1 MKTEK
6 VISLFWTKINHS
18 WTVAVLATW
27 NSELAPRKL
36 KGKISGIL
44 LTLKCHLYFFLHGDA
59 HIAEYFANSFKEWVT
74 EGVDVDGVDTADALN
89 LN

>member
-1 MKTEK
+1 METEK

-36 KGKISGIL
+36 KGKPIKNTSI
-44 LTLKCHLYFFLHGDA
+44 LKCHLYFFLHVDA
-59 HIAEYFANSFKEWVT
+59 DVAEYFANSFKEWVT
-74 EGVDVDGVDTADALN
+74 EGVDVDGIDTADALN